1 MWKSFARLRGFSFF
15 RLGAR
20 WGNRVCTTGEKPLT
34 DFTRWMRASA
44 ALLALSWFPMSVV
57 PAHATFE
64 APATPPTHVVE
75 TLHAA
80 LLGVMKDADKL
91 GYQGRCERLA
101 PVLRDLYDVSF
112 MAQKSVGRYWKATS
126 EGERE
131 HLLETFSEFMTANYA
146 GNFDGYSGQS
156 FETLG
161 EEQSTHGTMLVRTR
175 LVEPDGE
182 ATQLNYRLRPV
193 DGEWKIIDVYLN
205 GTVSE
210 LALRRSEYSSL
221 IQREGFDSLLVALN
235 QKITTLSESTPAD
248 QGP

>member
-1 MWKSFARLRGFSFF
+1 M
-15 RLGAR
+15 
-20 WGNRVCTTGEKPLT
+20 TEEKPVT
-34 DFTRWMRASA
+34 GFTRWARAST
-44 ALLALSWFPMSVV
+44 ALLALSWSLVSVV
-57 PAHATFE
+57 PADAASET
-64 APATPPTHVVE
+64 PATPPTNVVE

-80 LLGVMKDADKL
+80 LVGVMKDADEL
-91 GYQGRCERLA
+91 GYQGRCDRLSPA
-101 PVLRDLYDVSF
+101 LRNLYDISF
-112 MAQKSVGRYWKATS
+112 MAQKSVGRHWKVSS
-126 EGERE
+126 EGERQ
-131 HLLETFSEFMTANYA
+131 HLLETFTGFMIAKYA
-146 GNFDGYSGQS
+146 GNFDGYSGQT

-161 EEQSTHGTMLVRTR
+161 EEQSTRGTMLVRTR

-235 QKITTLSESTPAD
+235 QKITNLSESTPAKR
-248 QGP
+248 GP

>member
-1 MWKSFARLRGFSFF
+1 MTVFS
-15 RLGAR
+15 R
-20 WGNRVCTTGEKPLT
+20 WI
-34 DFTRWMRASA
+34 RASA
-44 ALLALSWFPMSVV
+44 ALLALSWFPMSV
-57 PAHATFE
+57 AHANE
-64 APATPPTHVVE
+64 ASDTPSTPPANVVE
-75 TLHAA
+75 TLHVA
-80 LLGVMKDADKL
+80 LLGVMKNAEEL
-91 GYQGRCERLA
+91 GYPGRCERLA
-101 PVLRDLYDVSF
+101 PVLQELYDIPF
-112 MAQKSVGRYWKATS
+112 MAEKSVGRYWKTTS
-126 EGERE
+126 EGERQ
-131 HLLETFSEFMTANYA
+131 HLLETFTEFMTANYA

-235 QKITTLSESTPAD
+235 QKITNLSE
-248 QGP
+248 

>member
-1 MWKSFARLRGFSFF
+1 
-15 RLGAR
+15 
-20 WGNRVCTTGEKPLT
+20 
-34 DFTRWMRASA
+34 
-44 ALLALSWFPMSVV
+44 MSV
-57 PAHATFE
+57 AHADE
-64 APATPPTHVVE
+64 ASDAPATPPAAVVE
-75 TLHAA
+75 TLHVA
-80 LLGVMKDADKL
+80 LLGVMKNAEIL
-91 GYQGRCERLA
+91 GYSGRCQRLS
-101 PVLRDLYDVSF
+101 PVLQELYDIPF
-112 MAQKSVGRYWKATS
+112 MAQKSVGRHWKTTS
-126 EGERE
+126 EGERQ
-131 HLLETFSEFMTANYA
+131 HLLETFSEFMIANYA